1 MRRARCPPRW
11 PIQTGS
17 PDFCASAD
25 YLNGALVVYRGTGH
39 FILAPY
45 APALTAGGGDVAD
58 QAAADA
64 DAWRRTLASLGA
76 RLGQPASVR

>member
-1 MRRARCPPRW
+1 
-11 PIQTGS
+11 
-17 PDFCASAD
+17 
-25 YLNGALVVYRGTGH
+25 VVYRGTGH